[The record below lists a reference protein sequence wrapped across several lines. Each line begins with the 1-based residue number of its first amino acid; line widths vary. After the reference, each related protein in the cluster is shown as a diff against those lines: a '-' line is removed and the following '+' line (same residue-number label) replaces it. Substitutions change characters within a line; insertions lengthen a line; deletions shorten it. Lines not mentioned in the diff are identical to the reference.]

1 MWRSLAKQAEMT
13 FGRRALIVFTRPISS
28 FVVQEQICK
37 PRGNCKNGH
46 VRKISYKLLQPPN
59 KNKVLQS
66 KDWFSSAS
74 GPVPTNIT
82 SLRSLVKPFLLKC
95 HPDMQQS
102 ELSKTVNL
110 SAIQNL
116 NAYLDSIQEI
126 LSSSVAREPSVR
138 LFEVDFIMTH
148 SDDPKRR
155 VKNKKLQ
162 ADAEYTSRRK
172 IELALPPLDLCRE
185 AATSPS
191 VRPRIHRHSAGQLL
205 RLLRMASL
213 SVPQS
218 LEDHVEDGYNEQQ
231 PERTRMNIWDL
242 EVDLDKDFG
251 ARRSYGAPRR
261 ETPYEESRRKFVE
274 RINWEKYDRMYEKAV
289 ADMEADFATRGLLA
303 NNPVG
308 QRRMIANVL
317 SKVRIGKEISG
328 WEQLVAVRR
337 LSLLFQQNFELL
349 HMEEFGRLWE
359 KCAIV
364 LTPTRNF
371 NTSPSALHKRRLKQ
385 EETGFAF
392 TLHPDFS
399 ITIEIPLDFGDEEVI
414 RELERNVWDMY
425 DLIQEGLEDIV
436 DAEMLT

>member
-1 MWRSLAKQAEMT
+1 MT
-13 FGRRALIVFTRPISS
+13 VGRRALSGFTRSICS
-28 FVVQEQICK
+28 VVVHEPNCN
-37 PRGNCKNGH
+37 PWGNSKNGH
-46 VRKISYKLLQPPN
+46 VRKISSGLLQTFHQD
-59 KNKVLQS
+59 KELKSKV
-66 KDWFSSAS
+66 WFSSAS
-74 GPVPTNIT
+74 GPLPTNIA

-116 NAYLDSIQEI
+116 NAYLDAIQGI

-138 LFEVDFIMTH
+138 LFEVDFTMTH

-155 VKNKKLQ
+155 AKNKKLQ

-185 AATSPS
+185 AATNPS
-191 VRPRIHRHSAGQLL
+191 VRPRIHRHGAGQLL

-213 SVPQS
+213 AVPQS
-218 LEDHVEDGYNEQQ
+218 LENHVDEGYDGQQ
-231 PERTRMNIWDL
+231 QERTQMNIWDL
-242 EVDLDKDFG
+242 EMDLDKDFG

-261 ETPYEESRRKFVE
+261 ETPYEASRRKFVE

-303 NNPVG
+303 NNPAG

-317 SKVRIGKEISG
+317 SKVRIGREISG

-337 LSLLFQQNFELL
+337 LSLLFQQNFDLL

-364 LTPTRNF
+364 LKPARNF

-399 ITIEIPLDFGDEEVI
+399 VTIEIPLDFGDEEVI